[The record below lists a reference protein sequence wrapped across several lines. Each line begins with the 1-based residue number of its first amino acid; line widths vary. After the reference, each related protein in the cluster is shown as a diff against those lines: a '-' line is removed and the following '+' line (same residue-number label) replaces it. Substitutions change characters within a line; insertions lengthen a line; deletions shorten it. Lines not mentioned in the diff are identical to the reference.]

1 MREKLNIGDLVR
13 YYSTDPHGDI
23 VMGSGVG
30 VITEVF
36 YNDRN
41 YDTMYRVLTQD
52 TGLQL
57 WYSEQ
62 EVALIQKVS

>member
-1 MREKLNIGDLVR
+1 MKEKLNIGDLVR

-30 VITEVF
+30 VVTEVF

-41 YDTMYRVLTQD
+41 YSTMYRVL
-52 TGLQL
+52 
-57 WYSEQ
+57 
-62 EVALIQKVS
+62 V